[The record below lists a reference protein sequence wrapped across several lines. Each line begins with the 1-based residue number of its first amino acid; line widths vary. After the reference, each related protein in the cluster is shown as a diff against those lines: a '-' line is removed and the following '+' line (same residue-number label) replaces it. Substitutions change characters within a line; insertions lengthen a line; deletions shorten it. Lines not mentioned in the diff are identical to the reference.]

1 MYSVD
6 TLVLAGSY
14 KEFLSW
20 QQYSG
25 VQRDKCLYIPDERAI
40 KGLKL
45 SSYHIVVTG
54 TAVDKNTAFPFVE
67 EELIERNMESS
78 ISIL

>member
-1 MYSVD
+1 MYLVD

-20 QQYSG
+20 QQKNG

-40 KGLKL
+40 KDIEAAQRRML
-45 SSYHIVVTG
+45 
-54 TAVDKNTAFPFVE
+54 AVAQKMMDDGV
-67 EELIERNMESS
+67 IEREST
-78 ISIL
+78 

>member
-1 MYSVD
+1 MYLVD

-20 QQYSG
+20 QQKNG

-54 TAVDKNTAFPFVE
+54 TAVSKNTALPFVE
-67 EELIERNMESS
+67 EELLNRNMEAS
-78 ISIL
+78 ISIV